1 MAEKSHE
8 HHHHGHEPHQPG
20 ESAVKPTD
28 DSVPHACC
36 AVKGAHAAP
45 AMKSAAPSATG
56 GVIYTCPMHPE
67 VRQVGPG
74 NCPKCGM
81 ALEPLMPHA
90 EDDDTDVKAVR
101 RKFWIAF
108 AFAVPVV
115 LLGMLPHLFDLGL
128 SHGSARALQFLELTL
143 TAPVVLWTAADY
155 YRRGWLGVVRRSPNM
170 YTLIGLGVIVAFAYS
185 VVAVIA
191 PIAFPPQMQD
201 AHGMVPVYFEVA
213 AAIVAL
219 VLLGEWLELNARGK
233 TSAAIRQLLGLA
245 PKTARRVRAD
255 GVEEEVSVDLLAVG
269 DKVRVR
275 PGEKVPVDGRV
286 LSGASSVDES
296 MLTGEPMPVEKVTGD
311 RVVGATINQ
320 TGALVIEAERV
331 GADSM
336 LSQIVAVVAEA
347 QRSRAPLQKLADRV
361 STWFVPTVVAI
372 AIVTFVAWFFFG
384 PPPPLAFAIVNAV
397 AVLIIACPC
406 ALGLA
411 TPISI
416 MVASG
421 RGAQLGVLFRDA
433 AAIENLRSVDT
444 LVVDK
449 TGTITLGK
457 PTLNAVLPESGLDER
472 ELLATAAGLEQSSE
486 HPIARAI
493 VDGAAARGVRSAT
506 IEGFQSITGQ
516 GVSGK
521 SAGRT
526 LALGNAA
533 LMSSVGA
540 DVESARVKVEAARR
554 EGMTA
559 MYLAIDGKLAGVFVV
574 GDKIKDSTPAAL
586 TALKAQGLRI
596 VMLTGDS
603 ETTAKAVAAK
613 LAIDEVIAEVQPADK
628 AAVVARLQGEGKRV
642 AMVGDGINDAPALA
656 KADVGIAMGTGTD
669 IAMESAHITL
679 VKGDLRA
686 IVRAIALSRAT
697 VRNIRQNLLFA
708 FGYNA
713 LGVPLAAGV
722 LYPLTGWLLSPL
734 IAALAMS
741 FSSVSVIG
749 NALRLRTA
757 KV

>member
-1 MAEKSHE
+1 MADKTQG
-8 HHHHGHEPHQPG
+8 HHHHGHAHQSG
-20 ESAVKPTD
+20 ESAEKPVNA
-28 DSVPHACC
+28 SGPHACC
-36 AVKGAHAAP
+36 AVKDAHSAP
-45 AMKSAAPSATG
+45 AVKPAARPVAG

-67 VRQVGPG
+67 VRQAGPG

-90 EDDDTDVKAVR
+90 EEDDTEVKAVR
-101 RKFWIAF
+101 RKFWTAF
-108 AFAVPVV
+108 AFAMPVV
-115 LLGMLPHLFDLGL
+115 LFGMMPHMFDFGL
-128 SHGSARALQFLELTL
+128 SHGQARASQFLELML
-143 TAPVVLWTAADY
+143 TAPVVLWIAADY
-155 YRRGWLGVVRRSPNM
+155 YHRGWQGAVQRSPNM
-170 YTLIGLGVIVAFAYS
+170 YTLIGLGVIVAFVYS
-185 VVAVIA
+185 VVAVVA
-191 PIAFPPQMQD
+191 PGVFPPQMRD

-245 PKTARRVRAD
+245 PKTARRVRGD
-255 GVEEEVSVDLLAVG
+255 GSEEEIAVALLAVG

-275 PGEKVPVDGRV
+275 PGEKIPVDGRV

-296 MLTGEPMPVEKVTGD
+296 MLTGEPMPVDKVTGD
-311 RVVGATINQ
+311 RVVGATMNQ
-320 TGALVIEAERV
+320 TGALVLEAQRV

-361 STWFVPTVVAI
+361 AIWFVPAVVAI
-372 AIVTFVAWFFFG
+372 AILTFAIWFLFG

-421 RGAQLGVLFRDA
+421 RGAQLGILFRDA
-433 AAIENLRSVDT
+433 VAIETLRSVDT

-457 PTLNAVLPESGLDER
+457 PTLNAVLPESGFDER
-472 ELLATAAGLEQSSE
+472 DLLAMAAGLEHSSE

-493 VDGAAARGVRSAT
+493 VDGATARGVTPAA
-506 IEGFQSITGQ
+506 IEDFQSITGQ
-516 GVSGK
+516 GVTGK
-521 SAGRT
+521 STGRK

-533 LMSSVGA
+533 LMRSAGA
-540 DVESARVKVEAARR
+540 DVETVREKVEDARR
-554 EGMTA
+554 DGMTV
-559 MYLAIDGKLAGVFVV
+559 MYLASDGRLAAVFAV

-586 TALKAQGLRI
+586 AALRALGLRI

-603 ETTAKAVAAK
+603 ETTARAVAAK

-628 AAVVARLQGEGKRV
+628 AAVVARLQAEGKRV

-686 IVRAIALSRAT
+686 TVRAIALSRAT
-697 VRNIRQNLLFA
+697 VRNIRQNLWFA

-713 LGVPLAAGV
+713 LGIPLAAGI
-722 LYPLTGWLLSPL
+722 LFPITGWLLSPL

-741 FSSVSVIG
+741 LSSISVIG
-749 NALRLRTA
+749 NALRLQTA